1 MLADQG
7 CEDKEPVSA
16 QFILK
21 MQNQEEL
28 AICTLLPECGQKKKK
43 KKKNKVKHMK
53 LKTISQKNRIF
64 EGLFLL

>member
-21 MQNQEEL
+21 IPNQEEL
-28 AICTLLPECGQKKKK
+28 AICTLLPECGQKKQKN
-43 KKKNKVKHMK
+43 NKVKHMK
-53 LKTISQKNRIF
+53 LKTISPKNRIF